1 MLIYVLALLIGVV
14 AGLRALTAPAAASWG
29 AYLGVLHVQDTALSF
44 MAATVTPYILT
55 VLALAEL
62 VTDKLPMT
70 PSRKVP
76 MQFGTRL
83 VTGAWAG
90 GTFGAAGGALFIG
103 LALGAIGAVIGTFGG
118 AAMRSAMASAFG
130 RDTPAA
136 LTEDLIA
143 IGSSVLMLGALA

>member
-1 MLIYVLALLIGVV
+1 MLIYVLALLIGVI
-14 AGLRALTAPAAASWG
+14 AGLRAMTAPAAASWG

-55 VLALAEL
+55 ALALAEL
-62 VTDKLPMT
+62 VTDKLPKT

-90 GTFGAAGGALFIG
+90 ATFGVAGGNLFLG
-103 LALGAIGAVIGTFGG
+103 LALGAIGAVVGTFGG
-118 AAMRSAMASAFG
+118 AAMRGAFASAFG
-130 RDTPAA
+130 RDVPAA

-143 IGSSVLMLGALA
+143 LGGAVLILGSLA

>member
-1 MLIYVLALLIGVV
+1 VFIFVLALLIGVV
-14 AGLRALTAPAAASWG
+14 AGLRALTAPAVASWG
-29 AYLGVLHVQDTALSF
+29 AHLGVLHVQDTALSF

-62 VTDKLPMT
+62 VTDKLSKT

-76 MQFGTRL
+76 VQFGTRL

-90 GTFGAAGGALFIG
+90 ATFGAAGGNLFLG
-103 LALGAIGAVIGTFGG
+103 LGLGLVGAVIGTFGG
-118 AAMRSAMASAFG
+118 AAMRGAFASAFG
-130 RDTPAA
+130 RDVPAA

-143 IGSSVLMLGALA
+143 VGCSVLMLGSLA